1 VASARSF
8 ARSRARWDPAA
19 QQRLAAHS
27 GGPGAL
33 LLCAREHS
41 WAGGLG
47 ANAQAPGQAAHV
59 DRLLANS
66 QAGRWPESLRA
77 SRGQP
82 STFGKRRPG
91 ELFDLSVIL
100 LCMLNYV
107 TYLIKYLN

>member
-1 VASARSF
+1 VAR
-8 ARSRARWDPAA
+8 
-19 QQRLAAHS
+19 
-27 GGPGAL
+27 
-33 LLCAREHS
+33 
-41 WAGGLG
+41 
-47 ANAQAPGQAAHV
+47 
-59 DRLLANS
+59 
-66 QAGRWPESLRA
+66 SLRA